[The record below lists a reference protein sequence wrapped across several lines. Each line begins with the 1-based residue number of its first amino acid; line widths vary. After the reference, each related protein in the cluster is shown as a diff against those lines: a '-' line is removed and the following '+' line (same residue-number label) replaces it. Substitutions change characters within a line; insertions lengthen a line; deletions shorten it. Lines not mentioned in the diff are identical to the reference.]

1 VSEIRAIVSDLG
13 GVLTAPLLDAFG
25 QLGERGGISM
35 EELGKAMQRLAAQDG
50 EFPLFE
56 LERGE
61 MTEADFLDRLAAAL
75 REETG
80 RDVQLEGFGDRYF
93 AGLDPNDEML
103 GLMRSLRERGYRLA
117 LLTNNVREWQ
127 PLWRSKFG
135 IDELFEIVVDSGF
148 VGSRKPEPEIYEL
161 TLRELDLPAPAC
173 LFVDDLEVNCEAAE
187 ALGMRAV
194 WFRSSEQAIADI
206 EAALGGER

>member
-25 QLGERGGISM
+25 QLNEQGGISM
-35 EELGKAMQRLAAQDG
+35 EELGKSMQRLAEQDG
-50 EFPLFE
+50 EFPLFA

-61 MTEADFLDRLAAAL
+61 MTEADFLERLGAAL

-80 RDVQLEGFGDRYF
+80 RDIALEGFGDRYF
-93 AGLDPNDEML
+93 AGLEPNEEML
-103 GLMRSLRERGYRLA
+103 ALMRSLGERGYRLA

-135 IDELFEIVVDSGF
+135 IDELFEVVVDSGF
-148 VGSRKPEPEIYEL
+148 VGMRKPEPEIYEL
-161 TLRELDLPAPAC
+161 TLRELGLPAGAC

-187 ALGMRAV
+187 ALGMPAV
-194 WFRSSEQAIADI
+194 WFRSSEQATADI
-206 EAALGGER
+206 ETALGGAR